1 MVMIRGDDSWIR
13 RGFTILWEAEAL
25 AQVTQLS
32 KVMSMRQ
39 FFAMAAD
46 WPKELPAGGGDALVV
61 SGFEGCLDVLSRQDA
76 ERWIENDLR
85 EIILSF
91 QDEYE
96 GQAGLILWTPSG
108 RERISMPGASEEY
121 YWKHSASG
129 SDRGLHIG
137 RLLWSGAE
145 NEVERILDSEDGTA
159 DYDSEAWI
167 GLHHPRIS

>member
-1 MVMIRGDDSWIR
+1 MVMTREDNSWIR
-13 RGFTILWEAEAL
+13 RGFTILWGPEAL
-25 AQVTQLS
+25 AQVVQPS
-32 KVMSMRQ
+32 QVVSMRQ

-46 WPKELPAGGGDALVV
+46 WPVELPAGGGDALVV
-61 SGFEGCLDVLSRQDA
+61 SGLEGCLDTLSRQDA
-76 ERWIENDLR
+76 ERWVENDLR
-85 EIILSF
+85 EVILSF

-96 GQAGLILWTPSG
+96 GQAGLILWVPSG
-108 RERISMPGASEEY
+108 RKRISMTGASEEY

-145 NEVERILDSEDGTA
+145 NEVERIIDSEDSKT
-159 DYDSEAWI
+159 DYDGKAWV